1 MGQVTGPVI
10 IQIVKNYLHM
20 AKLQIFTL
28 KFGINRCYIIK
39 DEGAIMIDG
48 GPPGK
53 GKVFQSKLEDL
64 SVQYQDIRLIVLTHG
79 DFDHVGSAK
88 QIKEITGAQIAIH
101 ESDKI
106 NLEEGR
112 FNWPPGVTNWGKI
125 SHFLFSPLLSMMSIP
140 SMKADIILH
149 EEDYSLEQYGVKGK
163 IIYTPGHTPGSVSV
177 LLDTG
182 EAFIGCLAH
191 NGFPFTLHPRL
202 PIYAEELSEIKKS
215 WELIISQGA
224 KMIYP
229 GHGNP
234 FPVEMIKRYL

>member
-1 MGQVTGPVI
+1 
-10 IQIVKNYLHM
+10 M
-20 AKLQIFTL
+20 ANLQIFTL

-53 GKVFQSKLEDL
+53 RKAFKSKLEDL
-64 SVQYQDIRLIVLTHG
+64 PVPYRDIQLIVLTHG

-88 QIKEITGAQIAIH
+88 EIKGITGAQIAIH

-112 FNWPPGVTNWGKI
+112 FNWPPGVTSWGKI
-125 SHFLFSPLLSMMSIP
+125 SHFLFSPLMKMMTIP
-140 SMKADIILH
+140 SVKADITL
-149 EEDYSLEQYGVKGK
+149 DNDVFSLEQYGVKGK
-163 IIYTPGHTPGSVSV
+163 IIYTPGHTAGSVSV

-191 NGFPFTLHPRL
+191 NGFPFTFHPRL
-202 PIYAEELSEIKKS
+202 PIYAEDIREIKKN
-215 WELIISQGA
+215 WQLIINQGA
-224 KMIYP
+224 KRAYP

-234 FPVEMIKRYL
+234 FPVEMIKKYL